1 MMVPERN
8 RGLLWCSKA
17 RAPVN
22 ATDNDGYQT
31 GCIWLNTD
39 GAAGTCVYVNEGSVT
54 VASWVA
60 ADTSAGDAAGTIEF
74 DDATT
79 GPLISIETTDQ
90 EGDAYLNPFLI
101 TGTYGAC
108 KKGIMLSASN
118 PRPVTFLFD
127 NHSVALGAADYRAV
141 LSRVYICTDQ
151 ANALTLNA
159 MRAQIKL
166 ADGVD
171 ISNAGSVTAPF
182 TGYFELAGTGA
193 RNLDG
198 HVACVRAALEEGA
211 SGTTTVDINLCGF
224 EATLNSSR
232 TYAGSGYLAAFAA
245 NISGGTSKWQYGLH
259 IAADAVSAAGI
270 AIAATGATL
279 DSIVISGAAN
289 TRGIYITGGCM
300 DTIKVERSGTTGTTR
315 RFIFCKQDLTTRHA
329 EAGDDNFWG
338 AYFHQ
343 THSIAA
349 ATAHFIGVYAYLH
362 NETGDAFQAVPF
374 VGEVQC
380 TAGVNRLAC
389 AHLLSIVTSA
399 TSDSGAAWGDT
410 GLRHLG
416 LLVEQGVSN
425 TVEGDAAIAIDNDW
439 DAGIWMDP
447 SELTHV
453 FKFQAAAGSVVAK
466 VAEVAG
472 TDTSHYLLID
482 IAGVDHYIPVYS
494 GEWNG

>member
-8 RGLLWCSKA
+8 RGLLWCSKS
-17 RAPVN
+17 RVPSNV
-22 ATDNDGYQT
+22 TDADGYQT

-39 GAAGTCVYVNEGSVT
+39 GAAGTCVWVNEGSVT

-60 ADTSAGDAAGTIEF
+60 ADTSAGDAAGTVQF
-74 DDATT
+74 DDAIT

-101 TGTYGAC
+101 TGTYASAC

-141 LSRVYICTDQ
+141 LSRVYICSDQ

-211 SGTTTVDINLCGF
+211 SGITTIDINLCGY

-232 TYAGSGYLAAFAA
+232 TYAGGGYLAAFAA
-245 NISGGTSKWQYGLH
+245 NISGGTSKWQYGLYV
-259 IAADAVSAAGI
+259 DGSAVTQGVVIGSSTVGVQVDGTPDYAFESFAEI
-270 AIAATGATL
+270 ATGAQ
-279 DSIVISGAAN
+279 SVGNVGASNSRLTIKAAAEITSASHSAASYN
-289 TRGIYITGGCM
+289 RVEIEGGSTELGTGGWLEAVLGYV
-300 DTIKVERSGTTGTTR
+300 KNGSGSVNAPSTVVSGVLGVIN
-315 RFIFCKQDLTTRHA
+315 FGA
-329 EAGDDNFWG
+329 SYVAGPNIW
-338 AYFHQ
+338 
-343 THSIAA
+343 
-349 ATAHFIGVYAYLH
+349 
-362 NETGDAFQAVPF
+362 
-374 VGEVQC
+374 
-380 TAGVNRLAC
+380 TAGVMAASYSSGSATIPNYYGFAVVDAGGKDFTHGFFVKTATSTVAFGTDGC
-389 AHLLSIVTSA
+389 TNLLSV
-399 TSDSGAAWGDT
+399 
-410 GLRHLG
+410 
-416 LLVEQGVSN
+416 
-425 TVEGDAAIAIDNDW
+425 
-439 DAGIWMDP
+439 P
-447 SELTHV
+447 
-453 FKFQAAAGSVVAK
+453 
-466 VAEVAG
+466 VAG
-472 TDTSHYLLID
+472 TAPVVASATT
-482 IAGVDHYIPVYS
+482 AGVAAEGSISILV
-494 GEWNG
+494 NGVEKFLQYFVASS